1 MLGDEAYAMLLFG
14 SLQICMFILWE
25 VFFLSQDM
33 EQKHAIEL
41 LCFSLGSRSTLS
53 NYITKCHA
61 FHSKSWWLQSSIYKD
76 DDLHFVMSNT
86 FIRII
91 TGWSGQ
97 KNIHWLLGCQ
107 PHLPQFF
114 AKFTDTSKQG
124 WEKPVFF
131 QKKSTYLFF
140 EKSCFFFFFLK
151 PKCCWSV
158 HSQSGKAW
166 QASAQQTEKSHS
178 HTTSAVPVKFMCMP
192 N

>member
-33 EQKHAIEL
+33 EQKHAIEF

-140 EKSCFFFFFLK
+140 EKSRFFFFFFKTKVLLVSSL
-151 PKCCWSV
+151 PKW
-158 HSQSGKAW
+158 
-166 QASAQQTEKSHS
+166 
-178 HTTSAVPVKFMCMP
+178 
-192 N
+192 